1 MTLVLQSADGVPIR
15 TAPLM
20 LEGEASKGDDALKV
34 GIGAG
39 VGAAVGAIFGGGS
52 GAAKGTAIGGGAG
65 AGQVLATR
73 GEDLVLRPEQ
83 ELGFA
88 LATNATIETR

>member
-1 MTLVLQSADGVPIR
+1 MTLVLQSAGGVPIQ

-39 VGAAVGAIFGGGS
+39 IGAAVGAIFGGGS

-83 ELGFA
+83 ELVCA